1 MVIDKLKVL
10 KGEQQD
16 KKEQTELKKKKD
28 DFISALNHQN
38 TEKHWLNEISKQET
52 LKEKMET

>member
-16 KKEQTELKKKKD
+16 QKEQTELKKKQD
-28 DFISALNHQN
+28 GYIQALKNQS
-38 TEKHWLNEISKQET
+38 TEKHWLNEIQK
-52 LKEKMET
+52 